1 MVFKKSKKE
10 VLASLGAREAVETLV
25 STGLFRGAGLIL
37 HEENY
42 NTVYDLCEEIAHNGN
57 VEYVI
62 LSKDAY
68 KGIKNGLHQA
78 IEEIRELSDD
88 IFIVILAGEDIDK
101 ELVNF
106 AFGKK
111 VYNFYYSADETYDF
125 ELIIDDML
133 EKKMPKIAE
142 ESEALAD
149 LDKELSEKEGKIKEQ
164 ESEIER
170 LKEKV
175 KSLEATESASPSEE
189 LLSLKSR
196 INTLTNDINTAENE
210 KERLKEKHERE
221 IEAILKKTE
230 EEIRRVKND
239 SEKFIED
246 ALKKAN
252 ANAKQKSSYGAV
264 TVGIFSLSRGAG
276 STYTAVEIGE
286 RYASLGYKVAVVG
299 YDGSDDLYMVSGK
312 ADYYAGSEEDKKIAL
327 TNALTSDYD
336 FVIID
341 FGNCFPLLS
350 NGMLNI
356 ATQKKADSQNEL
368 RRCQYRIGMAFTSDW
383 HIEKFNYFL
392 QNPLMVNN
400 SFFVVDDIEK
410 MYNYEINCVERDTE
424 AIFTCLCA
432 IQGIDNSKSKRKGLF
447 RK

>member
-1 MVFKKSKKE
+1 MVFKKSKRE

-25 STGLFRGAGLIL
+25 STGLFRGAGLAL

-42 NTVYDLCEEIAHNGN
+42 NTYYDLCEEISHNKN

-62 LSKDAY
+62 LSRDAY
-68 KGIKNGLHQA
+68 KGIKNGLQQA

-88 IFIVILAGEDIDK
+88 IFIVILAGADLDK

-111 VYNFYYSADETYDF
+111 VYNFYYSPDETYDF
-125 ELIIDDML
+125 EQIIDDML
-133 EKKMPKIAE
+133 EKKMPKVAE
-142 ESEALAD
+142 ESKELEEVER
-149 LDKELSEKEGKIKEQ
+149 ELSEKEGTINRQ
-164 ESEIER
+164 QSEIETLKAR
-170 LKEKV
+170 LA
-175 KSLEATESASPSEE
+175 SLEEGEGANSSEE
-189 LLSLKSR
+189 LVSLKSR
-196 INTLTNDINTAENE
+196 INTLTGEINAAESE
-210 KERLKEKHERE
+210 KERLKEKHEKE

-230 EEIRRVKND
+230 EEIKRVKND
-239 SEKFIED
+239 SERIIED

-252 ANAKQKSSYGAV
+252 ANARQKSSYGAV
-264 TVGIFSLSRGAG
+264 TVGVFSLSRGAG
-276 STYTAVEIGE
+276 STYTSVEIGE

-299 YDGSDDLYMVSGK
+299 YDGSQDLEMVSGK
-312 ADYYAGSEEDKKIAL
+312 ADYFTGSEEDKKIAL

-356 ATQKKADSQNEL
+356 TTKKSGDSQNEL

-383 HIEKFNYFL
+383 HIEKLGYFL
-392 QNPLMVNN
+392 TNPLMANN

-410 MYNYEINCVERDTE
+410 MDKFEINCVERDTE
-424 AIFTCLCA
+424 AIFACLCA
-432 IQGIDNSKSKRKGLF
+432 IQGIELKEKKKGLF
-447 RK
+447 RR